1 MKEVERI
8 FTVEITC
15 IAKLDDDLENLM
27 PKEEAEEKLK
37 KMLEEK
43 SYVSNINIAK
53 VQDFIR
59 DVKEE
64 SEV

>member
-15 IAKLDDDLENLM
+15 IEKVDDDLENLM

-37 KMLEEK
+37 KALEEK
-43 SYVSNINIAK
+43 FDVTHINMEK

-59 DVKEE
+59 DVKKE

>member
-15 IAKLDDDLENLM
+15 IEKVDDDLENLL

-37 KMLEEK
+37 KTLEEK
-43 SYVSNINIAK
+43 FDVSNINMAK